1 MMPTG
6 STRAL
11 LLGALVAL
19 VAAGCGDD
27 AADRLGVGAEC
38 AIADDCYQDEQDQIE
53 QQCLTQFKGGY
64 CGVINCVDDADCPG
78 ASGCVTHDDGVNYC
92 FRVCVDKIDCNRN
105 RSVDN
110 ESNCSS
116 SVDFVEGA
124 QGRKAC
130 VPPSSG

>member
-1 MMPTG
+1 
-6 STRAL
+6 L

-38 AIADDCYQDEQDQIE
+38 TIDDDCYQGDIE

-64 CGVINCVDDADCPG
+64 CGVLNCVNDADCPG
-78 ASGCVTHDDGVNYC
+78 SSGCVAHDDGVNYC
-92 FRVCVDKIDCNRN
+92 FRVCIDKAECNRN

-110 ESNCSS
+110 EANCSS
-116 SVDFVEGA
+116 SVSFVEGA